1 MTSFDQVSV
10 ALEICDNIILDSLTV
25 PAGETL
31 KLHLRDG
38 TTLTFRGTTTF
49 GYQEWYG
56 PLVEIN
62 GTDVV
67 IQGEKGS
74 VLDGQGPLYWDSLG
88 IWGSLKP
95 RFFTLQ
101 LHNSVMKN
109 IYILNSPVH
118 CAMLYD
124 SSDVRLEDWTI
135 DISSGAPV
143 SFLNVY
149 YVNIIKIFRKWLNL
163 AKLATILTVLS
174 FGIPPI

>member
-1 MTSFDQVSV
+1 MIPTGCLVTRFDQVPV
-10 ALEICDNIILDSLTV
+10 ALAICDNIILDSLEV

-38 TTLTFRGTTTF
+38 STLKFRGTTTF
-49 GYQEWYG
+49 GYQEWDG

-67 IQGEKGS
+67 IQGEEGS
-74 VLDGQGPLYWDSLG
+74 MLDGQGPLYWDSLG

-101 LHNSVMKN
+101 LHNSVMN
-109 IYILNSPVH
+109 HIHILNSPVH

-124 SSDVRLEDWTI
+124 SSDVRLEEWTI

-143 SFLNVY
+143 SFQNVC
-149 YVNIIKIFRKWLNL
+149 
-163 AKLATILTVLS
+163 
-174 FGIPPI
+174 